1 MVMKRVIGLGSACA
15 TLLSSLL
22 LGACSALIPP
32 QVLPNPIGISG
43 RQVQVEIGAS
53 GELHTA
59 AAGLGTLEASFSDL
73 DTSAVP
79 ISLTLTQSLFEIGF
93 AKEATLTSRVSAL
106 PCNIFLTRVDIIVT
120 VSDALQTY
128 TLPAF
133 KLNKVI
139 ELEQQPGDL
148 SRYRFVTEDVFVGNV
163 LADDDLTKLQ
173 ALITTGGSN
182 TVMVQVIIEAT
193 SAPELPPGSTL
204 TLTFETSEA
213 TLAF

>member
-1 MVMKRVIGLGSACA
+1 MKRVIGLGSACA

-148 SRYRFVTEDVFVGNV
+148 S
-163 LADDDLTKLQ
+163 LTKLQ